1 MAEFEVRINKA
12 AAKELG
18 RVPKTET
25 RRILRRIDGLRRDP
39 RPAGSEKLAGRD
51 AYRIRQGDYRIIYTI
66 DSHRIIVEVIR
77 VGHRS
82 DVYRN

>member
-1 MAEFEVRINKA
+1 MAEFEVRITKD

-18 RVPKTET
+18 RLPKTET
-25 RRILRRIDGLRRDP
+25 RRILRRIDGLRHDP
-39 RPAGSEKLAGRD
+39 RPPGSEKLAGRD

-66 DSHRIIVEVIR
+66 DNHRIIVEVIR
-77 VGHRS
+77 VGHRR

>member
-18 RVPKTET
+18 QLPKTDT
-25 RRILRRIDGLRRDP
+25 RRILRRIDGLRHDP
-39 RPAGSEKLAGRD
+39 RPPGSEKLAGRD
-51 AYRIRQGDYRIIYTI
+51 AYRIRQDDYRVIYTI
-66 DSHRIIVEVIR
+66 DNHRVIVEVIR
-77 VGHRS
+77 VGHRC

>member
-18 RVPKTET
+18 RLPKQDT
-25 RRILRRIDGLRRDP
+25 RRILRRIDGLRQDP
-39 RPAGSEKLAGRD
+39 RPPGSVKLAGRD

-66 DSHRIIVEVIR
+66 DSHRVIVEVIR
-77 VGHRS
+77 VGHRGE
-82 DVYRN
+82 VYRD